1 MEAPDGA
8 LTMSTQGKY
17 VILQATDNCEMYT
30 SISLKLTV
38 FDKDGNEIWSQN
50 HDMSYKDHHYRM
62 TLEKIS
68 SSPDSVKAIMSVYGP
83 DPNVKVPVLTVLV
96 NSKYLCH
103 IEYTAGNMGNYAIKV
118 IDIPRDY
125 NNDLYQIKIQ
135 TTKYCDTWQFSAD
148 ELFSPIEQE
157 Q

>member
-1 MEAPDGA
+1 
-8 LTMSTQGKY
+8 
-17 VILQATDNCEMYT
+17 
-30 SISLKLTV
+30 
-38 FDKDGNEIWSQN
+38 
-50 HDMSYKDHHYRM
+50 
-62 TLEKIS
+62 
-68 SSPDSVKAIMSVYGP
+68 MSVYGP